1 MIKLDPG
8 LGEARAGSDGVALV
22 FRRRYAKPLT
32 KVWAALTDAER
43 LSAWFT
49 PTRIDR
55 LEVGGRME
63 IYFPLQKQGSTA
75 TIVTLEPMRA
85 FAWAWHEADYDTL
98 VRFDLE
104 PDGEGCR
111 LTLTHSGLRPEDGPE
126 TLGGWHAYLEALE
139 KAAEGVATTPAQFL
153 DRWKAALTLYGAQ
166 PRARVIDAGPR
177 T

>member
-1 MIKLDPG
+1 MIELDPRM
-8 LGEARAGSDGVALV
+8 GEARTDGEGVTLV
-22 FRRRYAKPLT
+22 FRRRYAKPLA
-32 KVWAALTDAER
+32 KVWAAVTDAER

-49 PTRIDR
+49 PTTIER

-63 IYFPLQKQGSTA
+63 IYFPLLKQDSTA

-98 VRFDLE
+98 VRFDLA
-104 PDGEGCR
+104 PDGDGCR

-139 KAAEGVATTPAQFL
+139 AALEGLASPRDFL
-153 DRWKAALTLYGAQ
+153 ARWKAALPLYGAE
-166 PRARVIDAGPR
+166 PGATTLNAGVR
-177 T
+177 L